1 MQMQDYSTNRRR
13 LAQHMAE
20 QIARQD
26 VQHSDYAC
34 GTFNGL
40 ELAAALQ
47 GFTSTQTNGIV
58 LHARDWAAANCPGI
72 ALAHSRNCVGCP
84 ATCRDIPLEPRH
96 WR

>member
-1 MQMQDYSTNRRR
+1 MEMQAYSTSRRR

-20 QIARQD
+20 QIVRQGI
-26 VQHSDYAC
+26 QHSDYNC

-47 GFTSTQTNGIV
+47 GFTGAQVNGIV
-58 LHARDWAAANCPGI
+58 LHARDWATNNCPGTEVE
-72 ALAHSRNCVGCP
+72 HRRNCVGCP
-84 ATCRDIPLEPRH
+84 ATCRDIPLAPRH